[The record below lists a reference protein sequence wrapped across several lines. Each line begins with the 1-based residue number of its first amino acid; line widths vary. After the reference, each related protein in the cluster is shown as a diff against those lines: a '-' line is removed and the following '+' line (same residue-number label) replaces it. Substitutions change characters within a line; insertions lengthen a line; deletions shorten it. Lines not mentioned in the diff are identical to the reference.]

1 MTRTEKAKT
10 AALQIV
16 VAARETG
23 RPITR
28 DFIDVILT
36 RDKDMPWADAN
47 IRTVRMW
54 VRKLA
59 ILSTDVVALTD
70 REEYWMHRARFYSM
84 TPDELG
90 AIGEQIYEDASDPRG
105 WDKNFVNALSNAR
118 SRRGMTRL
126 SRRRLAALAGAR

>member
-1 MTRTEKAKT
+1 MNPTDKART

-23 RPITR
+23 RAITR
-28 DFIDVILT
+28 EYIDVILT
-36 RDKDMPWADAN
+36 RDKNTVWADAN
-47 IRTVRMW
+47 VRTVRMW

-84 TPDELG
+84 TPDELN
-90 AIGEQIYEDASDPRG
+90 AIGDKIYEDASDPRG
-105 WDKNFVNALSNAR
+105 WDKTFVNALSNAR
-118 SRRGMTRL
+118 SRRGMTRI
-126 SRRRLAALAGAR
+126 SRRRLASMAA

>member
-1 MTRTEKAKT
+1 VTRTEKARE

-28 DFIDVILT
+28 NFIDVILT
-36 RDKDMPWADAN
+36 RDKDMAWADAN
-47 IRTVRMW
+47 VRTVRMW

-70 REEYWMHRARFYSM
+70 REEYWMHRARFYAM
-84 TPDELG
+84 TGEELG
-90 AIGEQIYEDASDPRG
+90 ALGEQIYEDESDPRG
-105 WDKNFVNALSNAR
+105 WDKNYVSALSNAR
-118 SRRGMTRL
+118 SRRGMSRL
-126 SRRRLAALAGAR
+126 PRRRLAALAGTR